1 VKAALLLAAL
11 AACGCGGRKEGPEG
25 AGRADKEGPVPGE
38 AKGEGERWLVL
49 ESHDSK
55 AELASYAAI
64 DLAAARPSPVALG
77 TAPALP
83 DTSWPGHYRTV
94 AAHAGPRWVHGEAV
108 SGGFRL
114 VLGDARGGAPRSIEV
129 DGEPTALYIHRE
141 ALFVGLGR
149 RLGWFDLAAG
159 KPVFG
164 ELVAREHQFKAYDL
178 FARSGDRL
186 VAVDDVVM
194 PMFAD
199 WFDVSGKAPRRVADW
214 SLPGVINGHYTHA
227 ALHPAAGGDFTLYLL
242 APYGIMDGDG
252 HDLVAVPVRG
262 DKLVFEEGLTLQN
275 GKNGP
280 TPVIEEHVS
289 RDSGKTFGLVAG
301 SEATD
306 WTGLAVDPASGRLL
320 IAAGTRG
327 LIVLPGD
334 FTSTSKGTLVE
345 LGAPCRDV
353 AVRGG
358 LLVALVG
365 DDKKSELVILTGA
378 GDSYAAGVRHPLPAA
393 FDRFLD

>member
-1 VKAALLLAAL
+1 MKTLLLAAL
-11 AACGCGGRKEGPEG
+11 VMGGCGGRNDGGGPGGRKERAVE
-25 AGRADKEGPVPGE
+25 ADKDSDRWVVV
-38 AKGEGERWLVL
+38 ER
-49 ESHDSK
+49 HDDK

-77 TAPALP
+77 MVQALP
-83 DTSWPGHYRTV
+83 DTSWQGHFKTV
-94 AAHAGPRWVHGEAV
+94 VAHAGPRWVHVEAKG
-108 SGGFRL
+108 GGFRL
-114 VLGDARGGAPRSIEV
+114 VIGDARGGAPRSI
-129 DGEPTALYIHRE
+129 DLAGEPTALHLWRDW
-141 ALFVGLGR
+141 LFVGLGP
-149 RLGWFDLAAG
+149 RLGWTDLAG
-159 KPVFG
+159 ETGFQ
-164 ELVAREHQFKAYDL
+164 ELVARSHQYKAYDL
-178 FARSGDRL
+178 FARAGDRL
-186 VAVDDVVM
+186 VAIDDVVM
-194 PMFAD
+194 PMVAD
-199 WFDVSGKAPRRVADW
+199 WFALGGKAPKRLADW

-227 ALHPAAGGDFTLYLL
+227 ALHPAAGGDFTLYMI
-242 APYGIMDGDG
+242 APYGIMDGSG

-301 SEATD
+301 SEMTD

-334 FTSTSKGTLVE
+334 FTSASKGTLVE
-345 LGAPCRDV
+345 LGGPCRDV
-353 AVRGG
+353 EVRGG

-365 DDKKSELVILTGA
+365 DDTKSELVILTGSGA
-378 GDSYAAGVRHPLPAA
+378 GYAAGARHPLPAA
-393 FDRFLD
+393 FDRIVD

>member
-1 VKAALLLAAL
+1 MKWLLLAAAVVL
-11 AACGCGGRKEGPEG
+11 GCGNRNSDGGAANGPGKSPVDE
-25 AGRADKEGPVPGE
+25 ADKEGG
-38 AKGEGERWLVL
+38 GRWLVL
-49 ESHDSK
+49 EKHDPK

-77 TAPALP
+77 SVPALP
-83 DTSWPGHYRTV
+83 DSNWPGHFRTV
-94 AAHAGPRWVHGEAV
+94 AAHAGPRWVRGEATG
-108 SGGFRL
+108 GGFRL
-114 VLGDARGGAPRSIEV
+114 VLGDARGGAPRSIELE
-129 DGEPTALYIHRE
+129 GEPTALHLHGD

-149 RLGWFDLAAG
+149 RLGWIDLAAD
-159 KPVFG
+159 PPAFR

-199 WFDVSGKAPRRVADW
+199 WFDVKGKAPRRLADW
-214 SLPGVINGHYTHA
+214 SLPGVNTGHYPQA

-262 DKLVFEEGLTLQN
+262 DTLVFEEGLTLQN

-301 SEATD
+301 SEVTD
-306 WTGLAVDPASGRLL
+306 WTGLAVDPDSGRLL

-327 LIVLPGD
+327 LIVLPGN
-334 FTSTSKGTLVE
+334 FTSASKGIMVE
-345 LGAPCRDV
+345 LGAACRDV
-353 AVRGG
+353 VARGG

-365 DDKKSELVILTGA
+365 DDTRSELVILTGA
-378 GDSYAAGVRHPLPAA
+378 GEGYAAGARHPLPAA
-393 FDRFLD
+393 FDRILD

>member
-1 VKAALLLAAL
+1 MKGLLLAAI
-11 AACGCGGRKEGPEG
+11 AALGCGNRNSEGGAASGPKET
-25 AGRADKEGPVPGE
+25 AVDQADKDGG
-38 AKGEGERWLVL
+38 RWLVL
-49 ESHDSK
+49 ESHDAK

-83 DTSWPGHYRTV
+83 DTNWPGHYRTV
-94 AAHAGPRWVHGEAV
+94 AAHAGPRWVRGEAV

-149 RLGWFDLAAG
+149 RLGWIDLAAG
-159 KPVFG
+159 KPTFS

-334 FTSTSKGTLVE
+334 YTSTSKGTLVE

-393 FDRFLD
+393 FDRILD

>member
-1 VKAALLLAAL
+1 VKWLLLAAAL
-11 AACGCGGRKEGPEG
+11 VLGCGNRNSDGGAANGPGKSPVDE
-25 AGRADKEGPVPGE
+25 ADKEG
-38 AKGEGERWLVL
+38 GERWLVL
-49 ESHDSK
+49 EKHDPK

-77 TAPALP
+77 SVPALP
-83 DTSWPGHYRTV
+83 DSNWPGHFRTV
-94 AAHAGPRWVHGEAV
+94 AAHAGPRWVHGEATG
-108 SGGFRL
+108 GGFRL
-114 VLGDARGGAPRSIEV
+114 VLGDARGGAPRSIELE
-129 DGEPTALYIHRE
+129 GEPTALHLHGD

-149 RLGWFDLAAG
+149 RLGWIDLAAD
-159 KPVFG
+159 PPAFR
-164 ELVAREHQFKAYDL
+164 ELVAREHLFKAYDL

-199 WFDVSGKAPRRVADW
+199 WFDVKGKAPRRLADW
-214 SLPGVINGHYTHA
+214 SLPGVINGHYTQA

-262 DKLVFEEGLTLQN
+262 DTLVFEEGLTLQN

-301 SEATD
+301 SEVTD
-306 WTGLAVDPASGRLL
+306 WTGLAVDPVSGRLL

-327 LIVLPGD
+327 LIVLPGN
-334 FTSTSKGTLVE
+334 FTSASKGIMVE
-345 LGAPCRDV
+345 LGAACRDV
-353 AVRGG
+353 VARGG

-365 DDKKSELVILTGA
+365 DDTRSELVILTGA
-378 GDSYAAGVRHPLPAA
+378 GEGYAAGARHPLPAA
-393 FDRFLD
+393 FDRILD